1 MPVDLKRARSAALD
15 VLVLLVYLG
24 LHGAMGAAIGVAF
37 AAALIL
43 LDVGGLRGLLN
54 ASAAPFLPMA
64 MLYVACAL
72 TFAGAK
78 MAAAVMSLPDPEG
91 DD

>member
-1 MPVDLKRARSAALD
+1 
-15 VLVLLVYLG
+15 
-24 LHGAMGAAIGVAF
+24 MGAAIGVAF

-64 MLYVACAL
+64 MLYVAC
-72 TFAGAK
+72 G
-78 MAAAVMSLPDPEG
+78 
-91 DD
+91 